1 GISIAMGIICLAI
14 FVGILNINSVQ
25 SSIYI
30 FLMMLLVLACGIGLY
45 LYMRKGILVPIKE
58 MTEVAG
64 RLAEGDLETQFD
76 IKETDDEIGQLAKAF
91 QNMAE
96 KLKTQAK
103 AVQKIA
109 EGNLDIGLEIVSEKD
124 ILGRN
129 INFMRD
135 NLQALIDQLLY
146 LKGQGNIGNHSE
158 RAEIGFLKGSYAEIL
173 EGVNAIL
180 DYLGDPLNNLAGYFT
195 MMAEGDFPD
204 EIDTSDYKGEFIG
217 FMELVNRIRNNIYTI
232 DDEIK
237 TLTRMADIGNL
248 SFRTDAGKVPGEYGL
263 ILGGVNHML
272 DTVIAPIGEASTVLE
287 AMADGDLGSRV
298 NGDYQGDHGA
308 IKEALNSMGETI
320 GGYVKE
326 ISEVLNE
333 MASNNLDVAIERD
346 YRGDFSRIKESLDNI
361 IGKFNDIMGD
371 IHIAANQVETASAQV
386 ADSSQNLSQGAAEQ
400 ASSVEE
406 ISASMTQVGEQTR
419 QNAENANKAN
429 EISVDT
435 RRIAKEGNRK
445 MDEMVKAM
453 EAIDVASGNISKVI
467 KVIDGIAFQTNILA
481 LNAAVEAARAGEH
494 GKGFAVVAEEVRNLA
509 ARSATAAN
517 ETTEMINDSLE
528 KVKKGTELALD
539 TSYAL
544 ERIVA
549 GVDEAVEIV
558 GQIAEASNEQASA
571 VAEISEGINQVT
583 NVTQINTATAEESA
597 SASEDMTSQAK
608 TLAELA
614 NRFKLRK
621 ETGQVFLPRER
632 TFQ

>member
-1 GISIAMGIICLAI
+1 
-14 FVGILNINSVQ
+14 
-25 SSIYI
+25 
-30 FLMMLLVLACGIGLY
+30 
-45 LYMRKGILVPIKE
+45 
-58 MTEVAG
+58 
-64 RLAEGDLETQFD
+64 
-76 IKETDDEIGQLAKAF
+76 
-91 QNMAE
+91 MA
-96 KLKTQAK
+96 
-103 AVQKIA
+103 
-109 EGNLDIGLEIVSEKD
+109 
-124 ILGRN
+124 
-129 INFMRD
+129 
-135 NLQALIDQLLY
+135 Y
-146 LKGQGNIGNHSE
+146 
-158 RAEIGFLKGSYAEIL
+158 
-173 EGVNAIL
+173 
-180 DYLGDPLNNLAGYFT
+180 
-195 MMAEGDFPD
+195 
-204 EIDTSDYKGEFIG
+204 
-217 FMELVNRIRNNIYTI
+217 
-232 DDEIK
+232 
-237 TLTRMADIGNL
+237 
-248 SFRTDAGKVPGEYGL
+248 
-263 ILGGVNHML
+263 
-272 DTVIAPIGEASTVLE
+272 
-287 AMADGDLGSRV
+287 
-298 NGDYQGDHGA
+298 
-308 IKEALNSMGETI
+308 
-320 GGYVKE
+320 
-326 ISEVLNE
+326 
-333 MASNNLDVAIERD
+333 NNLDVAIERD
-346 YRGDFSRIKESLDNI
+346 YKGDFSRIKESLDNI

-386 ADSSQNLSQGAAEQ
+386 AGSSQNLSQGAAEQ